1 MGFGGVKKA
10 LVEVDFM
17 WENRRC
23 FAGGFCLRSS
33 LDEVFSFFWGG
44 LMFFQTN
51 NSSLFKKKCLG
62 SLFD

>member
-44 LMFFQTN
+44 VNVFSNQQFEFIQKKV
-51 NSSLFKKKCLG
+51 SWVSL
-62 SLFD
+62 